1 MQSVWTL
8 AALGIVGAIITA
20 LWWST
25 SRSRFDDL
33 GLVSQQW
40 LSEHRHSQSHDER
53 R

>member
-1 MQSVWTL
+1 MQAVWTL
-8 AALGIVGAIITA
+8 AGLGVLGAIITA
-20 LWWST
+20 FWWST
-25 SRSRFDDL
+25 ARTRLDDL

>member
-1 MQSVWTL
+1 MQSVW
-8 AALGIVGAIITA
+8 ALTGLGMLGAITMA
-20 LWWST
+20 FWWSIA
-25 SRSRFDDL
+25 RARPDDL